1 MSSYMQG
8 RGIGMKV
15 VGIDISKYHFDLY
28 LLPEGKAA
36 HYANDAE
43 GITQCCR
50 FLAEVRPERIVLEAT
65 GGYELA
71 LTLALQT
78 AALPV
83 IVVNPRRV
91 REYAR
96 SQGLLAK
103 TDRIDARVIAEF
115 AQSPRVQVRELPDA
129 QGRQRAEWIA
139 RKRQLVELH
148 VAEQNRLEHATDAL
162 VVHSLR
168 RLLTV
173 IEKEIAKLDQ
183 KIAAAIAADPP
194 LRRKA
199 EILDSTPGI
208 APATAAM
215 LVTELPELG
224 RVNRRQIA
232 ALVGL
237 APMNRDSGQ
246 FRGQRT
252 TGGGRVR
259 VRSVLYMPLL
269 TVIRCNPAIRRFYQ
283 RLLDHGKAKM
293 TALVAAMRKLL
304 TTLNT
309 LIKKDQLWNPQSA

>member
-1 MSSYMQG
+1 MT
-8 RGIGMKV
+8 V
-15 VGIDISKYHFDLY
+15 VGIDISKCHFDLY

-36 HYANDAE
+36 RYTNDAE
-43 GITQCCR
+43 GITQCR
-50 FLAEVRPERIVLEAT
+50 QFLAEVRPERIVLEAT

-71 LTLALQT
+71 LTLELQT

-103 TDRIDARVIAEF
+103 TDQIDARVIAEF

-129 QGRQRAEWIA
+129 PGRQRTAWLA

-148 VAEQNRLEHATDAL
+148 VAECNRLEHATERL
-162 VVHSLR
+162 VAQSIR

-173 IEKEIAKLDQ
+173 VEKEITKLDK
-183 KIAAAIAADPP
+183 KIAASIAADSQ
-194 LRRKA
+194 LRRRA

-208 APATAAM
+208 ATATAAV

-224 RVNRRQIA
+224 RVNRQQIA
-232 ALVGL
+232 TLVGL

-246 FRGQRT
+246 FRGKRT

-259 VRSVLYMPLL
+259 VRSALYMPML
-269 TVIRCNPAIRRFYQ
+269 TVIRCNPVIRRFYQ
-283 RLLDHGKAKM
+283 RLLDHGKPKM

-304 TTLNT
+304 TILNT
-309 LIKKDQLWNPQSA
+309 MIKNNQLWNPEIAGVATPSLHGR